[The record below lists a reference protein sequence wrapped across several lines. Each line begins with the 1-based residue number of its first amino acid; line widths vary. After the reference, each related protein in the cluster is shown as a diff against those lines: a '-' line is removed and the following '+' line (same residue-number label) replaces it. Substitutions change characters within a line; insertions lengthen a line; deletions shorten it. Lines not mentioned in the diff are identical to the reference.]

1 MRISSLGIKNFK
13 AIRELEIT
21 DIEDVLILVGKNN
34 TGKTIILDA
43 IRAVFGEYEL
53 SEKDCYEQG
62 KNITISMSIIYDEDD
77 LDKFH
82 KLGKVSR
89 YKSYDSWYRD
99 FCGKLPSFRD
109 NELTF
114 EFIYNSNNR
123 NLGGRIR
130 YCDGIKKNNIYI
142 PEVFPKIY
150 YVDHMREINDS
161 EDIIMEFMGNKQIL
175 ELKEHKCMFDTKR
188 ECNSC
193 FNCIGMINKKTP
205 EELSI
210 VETEKLF
217 EYKLLSMNLQNF
229 ADRLNIFFHKNGG
242 YHQDI
247 RYDIKLFM
255 NKMFKID
262 TKVINKERN
271 VESDMNSSG
280 EGLKSLYLLSLLETY
295 AEEEEELPCIIM
307 LEGPENYLHPQMQKV
322 SSEILYRLSRKNQVI
337 FSTHSPNMIFNF
349 NERQIK
355 QVLINRNFETA
366 IAPDTD
372 IDEILEDLGYNATDF
387 MNVNFVFIVEGK
399 QDRSRLPLLLE
410 KYYSEIYDEEGK
422 LKRISIIQTNSC
434 TNIKTYANLKY
445 MNKVYLKDNFLMI
458 RDSDGKNPKYLT
470 RQLCSYYAN
479 KPEEEYGTLPRV
491 TPKNVLVLKYYSFE
505 NYFLDPKVMARIGVI
520 KNEEEFYNILYS
532 KYKDY
537 LYKLAST
544 KRMLRDIGVKIN
556 SKKELKD
563 NIEKVKIYIRG
574 HNLFDIFYGRY
585 RGDALLEKLKEYID
599 VAPRDCFK
607 DILDAIDSF
616 VYFNSKKIE
625 D

>member
-1 MRISSLGIKNFK
+1 MRISSLVIKNYK

-21 DIEDVLILVGKNN
+21 DIEDALILVGKNN
-34 TGKTIILDA
+34 TGKTMILDA
-43 IRAVFGEYEL
+43 IRTVFSENEVK
-53 SEKDCYEQG
+53 EKDFYEMG
-62 KNITISMSIIYDEDD
+62 KNIVIKMTIQYDEDD
-77 LDKFH
+77 LLKFH
-82 KLGKVSR
+82 KLGKVSK
-89 YKSYDSWYRD
+89 YKSYESWYKD
-99 FCGKLPSFRD
+99 FCNKLPSFKN

-114 EFIYNSNNR
+114 EYICNNSKNT
-123 NLGGRIR
+123 GIKIR
-130 YCDGIKKNNIYI
+130 YYDGIKKNNMYI
-142 PEVFPKIY
+142 PEIFPKIY

-161 EDIIMEFMGNKQIL
+161 EDIIMEFMGNREIK
-175 ELKEHKCMFDTKR
+175 ELKEHKCMFDPKR

-193 FNCIGMINKKTP
+193 FNCIGIINKKTP

-217 EYKLLSMNLQNF
+217 EYKLLNMNLQNF
-229 ADRLNIFFHKNGG
+229 ANRLNKFFHKNGG

-247 RYDIKLFM
+247 KYNIKLFM
-255 NKMFKID
+255 NEMFKVE
-262 TKVINKERN
+262 TKVINKERQL
-271 VESDMNSSG
+271 EADMNNSG
-280 EGLKSLYLLSLLETY
+280 EGLKSLYILSLLETY
-295 AEEEEELPCIIM
+295 AEEESELPCIIM
-307 LEGPENYLHPQMQKV
+307 LEGPENYLHPQMQKI

-355 QVLINRNFETA
+355 QVFINRSFETA
-366 IAPDTD
+366 IAQETD
-372 IDEILEDLGYNATDF
+372 IDEILDDLGYNATDF

-410 KYYSEIYDEEGK
+410 KYYSEIYDDEGK

-470 RQLCSYYAN
+470 KQLCSYYAN
-479 KPEEEYGTLPRV
+479 KPEEEYGALPRI

-520 KNEEEFYNILYS
+520 KNEEEFYNILYT

-537 LYKLAST
+537 LYKLSST
-544 KRMLRDIGVKIN
+544 KRMIRDMGVKIN

-563 NIEKVKIYIRG
+563 NMEKVKIYIRG

-585 RGDALLEKLKEYID
+585 KGDALLEKLKEYID
-599 VAPRDCFK
+599 IAPRDCFK

-625 D
+625 

>member
-1 MRISSLGIKNFK
+1 MRISSLVIKNYK

-21 DIEDVLILVGKNN
+21 DIEDALILVGKNN
-34 TGKTIILDA
+34 TGKTMILDA
-43 IRAVFGEYEL
+43 IRTVFSENEVK
-53 SEKDCYEQG
+53 EKDFYENG
-62 KNITISMSIIYDEDD
+62 KNIVIKMTIQYDEDD
-77 LDKFH
+77 LLKFH
-82 KLGKVSR
+82 KLGKVSK
-89 YKSYDSWYRD
+89 YKSYESWYKD
-99 FCGKLPSFRD
+99 FCNKLPSFKN

-114 EFIYNSNNR
+114 EYICNNSKNT
-123 NLGGRIR
+123 GIKIR
-130 YCDGIKKNNIYI
+130 YYDGIKKNNMYI
-142 PEVFPKIY
+142 PEIFPKIY

-161 EDIIMEFMGNKQIL
+161 EDIIMEFMGNREIK
-175 ELKEHKCMFDTKR
+175 ELKEHKCMFDPKR

-193 FNCIGMINKKTP
+193 FNCIGIINKKTP

-217 EYKLLSMNLQNF
+217 EYKLLNMNLQNF
-229 ADRLNIFFHKNGG
+229 ANRLNKFFHKNGG

-247 RYDIKLFM
+247 KYNIKLFM
-255 NKMFKID
+255 NEMFKVE
-262 TKVINKERN
+262 TKVINKERQL
-271 VESDMNSSG
+271 EADMNNSG
-280 EGLKSLYLLSLLETY
+280 EGLKSLYILSLLETY
-295 AEEEEELPCIIM
+295 AEEESELPCIIM
-307 LEGPENYLHPQMQKV
+307 LEGPENYLHPQMQKI

-355 QVLINRNFETA
+355 QVFINRSFETA
-366 IAPDTD
+366 IAQETD
-372 IDEILEDLGYNATDF
+372 IDEILDDLGYNATDF

-410 KYYSEIYDEEGK
+410 KYYSEIYDDEGK

-470 RQLCSYYAN
+470 KQLCSYYAN
-479 KPEEEYGTLPRV
+479 KPEEEYGALPRI

-520 KNEEEFYNILYS
+520 KNEEEFYNILYT

-537 LYKLAST
+537 LYKLSST
-544 KRMLRDIGVKIN
+544 KRMIRDMGVKIN

-563 NIEKVKIYIRG
+563 NMEKVKIYIRG

-585 RGDALLEKLKEYID
+585 KGDALLEKLKEYID
-599 VAPRDCFK
+599 IAPRDCFK

-625 D
+625 